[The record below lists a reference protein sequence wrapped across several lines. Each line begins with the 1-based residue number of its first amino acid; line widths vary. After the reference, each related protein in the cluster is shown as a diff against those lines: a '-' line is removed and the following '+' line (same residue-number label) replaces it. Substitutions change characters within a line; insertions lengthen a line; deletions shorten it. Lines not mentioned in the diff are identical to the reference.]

1 MKYFISNKKNHP
13 ATFQDRWP
21 QMKRVVLKILRQEP
35 TSQIEWQNLFTY
47 LSLLNF
53 IFQKINFSFYLVMYI
68 VFQLGIRQV
77 YRRYLRNYQ
86 MKLLDILNK
95 LKK

>member
-1 MKYFISNKKNHP
+1 M

-47 LSLLNF
+47 EP
-53 IFQKINFSFYLVMYI
+53 FQCIARFDS
-68 VFQLGIRQV
+68 
-77 YRRYLRNYQ
+77 
-86 MKLLDILNK
+86 
-95 LKK
+95 